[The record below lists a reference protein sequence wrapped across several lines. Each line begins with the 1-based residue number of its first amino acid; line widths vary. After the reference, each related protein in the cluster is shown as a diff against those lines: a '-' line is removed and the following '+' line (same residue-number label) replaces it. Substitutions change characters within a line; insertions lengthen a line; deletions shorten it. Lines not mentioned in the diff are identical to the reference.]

1 MGLILDSDHLI
12 LAERRRFTAV
22 QALTQLAAQSPGE
35 QFGISA
41 ITLAELRHGVQR
53 AATPDRRVLRQR
65 FLDDLMMVTKVYP
78 VTASIALL
86 VGELDAEL
94 EMSGNKTGLADLIVG
109 CTALE
114 QDFGV
119 ATMNVRHFERI
130 PGLRIVNLIG
140 RR

>member
-12 LAERRRFTAV
+12 LAERCGFTAV
-22 QALTQLAAQSPGE
+22 QALTQLAAQNPGE
-35 QFGISA
+35 PFGISA

-53 AATPDRRVLRQR
+53 AVTPGRRVFRQR
-65 FLDDLMMVTKVYP
+65 FLDELMMVTKVYP

-94 EMSGNKTGLADLIVG
+94 EMSGNKIDLADLIVG

-114 QDFGV
+114 QDFAV

>member
-1 MGLILDSDHLI
+1 
-12 LAERRRFTAV
+12 
-22 QALTQLAAQSPGE
+22 
-35 QFGISA
+35 
-41 ITLAELRHGVQR
+41 
-53 AATPDRRVLRQR
+53 
-65 FLDDLMMVTKVYP
+65 MMVTKVYP

-94 EMSGNKTGLADLIVG
+94 EMSGNKIDLADLIVG

-114 QDFGV
+114 QDFAV